1 MTEDQLAFL
10 NAYDLAA
17 LLHSKQL
24 SPVEVTHMM
33 LSRIERVDKTLLSY
47 ATVTHEAAL
56 AQARLAESMI
66 MRRQILSPLHGVPI
80 ALKDLCF
87 TKGIATA
94 GGMPMMRD
102 FVPHLRRNSREE
114 IARSWYGTTW

>member
-47 ATVTHEAAL
+47 VTVTHEAAL
-56 AQARLAESMI
+56 AQARVAEAA
-66 MRRQILSPLHGVPI
+66 
-80 ALKDLCF
+80 ALEGD
-87 TKGIATA
+87 
-94 GGMPMMRD
+94 D
-102 FVPHLRRNSREE
+102 D
-114 IARSWYGTTW
+114 